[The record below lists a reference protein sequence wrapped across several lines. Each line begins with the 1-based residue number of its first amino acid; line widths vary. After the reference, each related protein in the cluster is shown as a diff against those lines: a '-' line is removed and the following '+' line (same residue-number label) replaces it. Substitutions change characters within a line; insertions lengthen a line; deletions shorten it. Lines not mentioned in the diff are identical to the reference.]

1 MCKVKCLKLNFLLS
15 FKLCFK
21 TSYKQ
26 SSFYENVVI
35 NKMYTNLFISLTSI
49 RLITNKTKI
58 LKENMT
64 KVKNN

>member
-35 NKMYTNLFISLTSI
+35 NNIYTNLSISLTSI
-49 RLITNKTKI
+49 RLRTNKNKI